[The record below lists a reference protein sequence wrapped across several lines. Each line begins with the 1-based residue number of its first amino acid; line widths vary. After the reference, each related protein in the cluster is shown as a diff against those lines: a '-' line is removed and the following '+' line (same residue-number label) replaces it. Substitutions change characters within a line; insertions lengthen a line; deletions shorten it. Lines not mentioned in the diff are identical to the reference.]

1 MPDKKPWTADEI
13 PDLSG
18 KTIVVTGANSGIG
31 LEAARE
37 FARKHADVILACR
50 DLGKARTAAADITAS
65 APGAKVDVMELDLS
79 NLASVRGFSDAFHL
93 QRQTLHVL
101 CNNAGVMAIPY
112 RQTADGFEMQ
122 FGTNHLGHFALTGL
136 LLDRLLATEG
146 ARVVNVASGAH
157 RMGSIRFEDLQW
169 KNGYRESARLRAEQ
183 AGQFAVHVGDAAQS
197 RRGGREIVVRRMP
210 SRICRDQSASG
221 RTEDVWIVDDGIAN
235 RVRQPAVR
243 TELPRWARCRPSMLP
258 SHPMSTAAITT
269 APTAWP
275 RCGEIRRRSAAAP
288 RLGTTQR
295 RPGCGRFPSG

>member
-169 KNGYRESARLRAEQ
+169 KNGYRKWRAY
-183 AGQFAVHVGDAAQS
+183 GQSKLANLLFTSEMQRKVDAAGKKLLSVACHPGYAATNLQ
-197 RRGGREIVVRRMP
+197 
-210 SRICRDQSASG
+210 
-221 RTEDVWIVDDGIAN
+221 
-235 RVRQPAVR
+235 AVG
-243 TELPRWARCRPSMLP
+243 PRMLP

-288 RLGTTQR
+288 RLRTTQR